1 MADQLGGLSAKDLR
15 ELREE
20 LTGFQSDLSASMAAV
35 TALGK
40 DSIEGINNNF
50 SKSKNALQSLANM
63 TTEQLKSEKAQKEVA
78 EKLKKIRQEQLQSET
93 NILILQKQ
101 LSTAT
106 GKQATDIAKA
116 LQHEVRRKDALDRSV
131 ASANKLVDAVKK
143 IADAGEGFDNV
154 STFLEKIPI
163 IGGKL
168 GVISTPFKQAG
179 EAARKATA
187 DGLTP
192 MEARAAGINKLSG
205 LISITFGT
213 MILGAVMESA
223 KQVGNINK
231 QLGIG
236 LDGSRK
242 VRDNFIAI
250 SEAANDSRIN
260 VSKLSKANED
270 INKALGTSVQLSGE
284 SLKTYIKNTEYLGA
298 SGEAAAKLEQLS
310 INLGTSS
317 EAYSANLAGALN
329 ASGKTLGVHV
339 PLARAME
346 VIKGM
351 SATTLMNLENN
362 PKALAN
368 AVAMSEKLG
377 MSFQQLRSTADKLLN
392 FEDSISSELEAELLT
407 GKELNLERARAA
419 ALTGNDVELMRE
431 LSTQVGTLNDFTKMN
446 VIQRESLAQAF
457 GMTADQMGDMLYKQD
472 MINKLGDKARE
483 ASVEQLRNAEEI
495 RKQKGGTLDDALL
508 EVQRQVDVSKRFE
521 DIVAKLREAFVN
533 FFNKLESTG
542 MLDRVADFADM
553 IATSPITKF
562 VMGWGATGAT
572 ALFAATKAVS
582 MLRGTAA
589 LPMVVTMAGQG
600 MSGAAGGMGALF
612 NGTAFGKNR
621 ISADATSPTGYRD
634 ASGKF
639 ASKQA
644 GANAVRGRQM
654 GRIGGAAGIGM
665 MVGGL
670 MQNSENETMQAAGG
684 FISGASSGAMM
695 GMMFGPIGAGIGA
708 AIGGGMSLL
717 TSYLEKKDKE
727 AAELKEREERK
738 KADEQD
744 YYKKLYDTLERQ
756 ANAKTQIYMDTVV
769 VGNTIQQYSPQI
781 Q

>member
-1 MADQLGGLSAKDLR
+1 MADERLGNLSKKQLQELRSELTLFQDGVKDLSTSISQIGNLEGLAQNFNVSRNAIQNIAKLSAETLATAKGQQEIEREIAKVKKD
-15 ELREE
+15 
-20 LTGFQSDLSASMAAV
+20 
-35 TALGK
+35 
-40 DSIEGINNNF
+40 II
-50 SKSKNALQSLANM
+50 
-63 TTEQLKSEKAQKEVA
+63 
-78 EKLKKIRQEQLQSET
+78 QSET
-93 NILILQKQ
+93 NQAIIVERLKRARGQEKVDLTLALSLEVARGVQLKESAATAKKLADEIERIL
-101 LSTAT
+101 
-106 GKQATDIAKA
+106 
-116 LQHEVRRKDALDRSV
+116 
-131 ASANKLVDAVKK
+131 
-143 IADAGEGFDNV
+143 DAGKGFENV
-154 STFLEKIPI
+154 ATFLEKIPL

-179 EAARKATA
+179 EAARQAAA
-187 DGLTP
+187 DGATQF
-192 MEARAAGINKLSG
+192 EAIAAGINKLSG
-205 LISITFGT
+205 LLAMAFGT
-213 MILGAVMESA
+213 MIVNAVIESA
-223 KQVGNINK
+223 KQVGGINK

-236 LDGSRK
+236 IDGSRK

-250 SEAANDSRIN
+250 SEAAKDSRIN

-310 INLGTSS
+310 VNLGTSS

-495 RKQKGGTLDDALL
+495 RKQKGGSLDDALL

-521 DIVAKLREAFVN
+521 DIVAKLKEAFVN
-533 FFNKLESTG
+533 FFNKLESSG
-542 MLDRVADFADM
+542 ALDKLADLADWFANSSFAKM
-553 IATSPITKF
+553 F
-562 VMGWGATGAT
+562 MGFGATGMT
-572 ALFAATKAVS
+572 AIFAATKAVS

-589 LPMVVTMAGQG
+589 LPMVVTMAGQAMG
-600 MSGAAGGMGALF
+600 GAGALL

-621 ISADATSPTGYRD
+621 ISVDATSPTGYRA

-639 ASKQA
+639 ASKKA

-670 MQNSENETMQAAGG
+670 MQNSENEGMQAAGG